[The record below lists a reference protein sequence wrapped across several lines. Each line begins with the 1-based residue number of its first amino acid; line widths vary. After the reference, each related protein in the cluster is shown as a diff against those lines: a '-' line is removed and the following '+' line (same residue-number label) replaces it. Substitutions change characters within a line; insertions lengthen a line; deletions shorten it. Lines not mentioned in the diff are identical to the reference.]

1 MRVFLVLK
9 PSWIRSFY
17 IIFITYSYYDFSDKK
32 LALRNVWLRK
42 RQDTWELKTGNNY
55 KALVVDAAKDV
66 NATYYQ

>member
-1 MRVFLVLK
+1 M
-9 PSWIRSFY
+9 
-17 IIFITYSYYDFSDKK
+17 YSYYDFGDKK

-55 KALVVDAAKDV
+55 KALVADAAKDV